1 MLLQTSKFAKIVRND
16 ILINVKVK
24 EEMKLLQHIS
34 IYLIFICPAL
44 FVSRAYAISYPQ
56 TQGYVSDFAGII
68 DALTESRITS
78 IAREIESKTSAQ
90 IAVVTIATLEGEN
103 IEYYANELFTQWKIG
118 QKGKDNGLLI
128 LLAVKERKVWIE
140 TGYGLEPILPDG
152 KCGQIS
158 REIMIPYFKQ
168 GDYANGLLS
177 GTAAVSQV
185 IAQDA
190 GITVSG
196 EMRQAPIPGT
206 RRRKPTL
213 LSRLFSII
221 IFFVLALLFIR
232 HPFLFL
238 LFLSGPRYGG
248 FGGGGFS
255 GGSGGF
261 GGFGG
266 GMSGGGGGGGGW

>member
-1 MLLQTSKFAKIVRND
+1 MLLQTSKFAKIGRND
-16 ILINVKVK
+16 KLINVKVK
-24 EEMKLLQHIS
+24 EEMKLLQYIS

-90 IAVVTIATLEGEN
+90 IAVVTIATLEDEN
-103 IEYYANELFTQWKIG
+103 IEYYANELFTRWKIG

-158 REIMIPYFKQ
+158 REIMVPYFKQ
-168 GDYANGLLS
+168 GDYSNGLLS
-177 GTAAVSQV
+177 GIAAVSQV

-190 GITVSG
+190 GVTVSG
-196 EMRQAPIPGT
+196 EMRQSPIPGT

-238 LFLSGPRYGG
+238 LLLSGSRYGG
-248 FGGGGFS
+248 FGRGGFS